1 MNNLQHVWANSLEL
15 IKSELTEVSFNTWLG
30 SIEPINIGEDFIVLS
45 TPNDFNKQILEDRYL
60 ILIKNAVKQV
70 TKKITK
76 SNWLYQGKKLQMNF
90 KRKKKR
96 KTLPLIY

>member
-1 MNNLQHVWANSLEL
+1 MNNLQQVWDNSLEL

-70 TKKITK
+70 TQK
-76 SNWLYQGKKLQMNF
+76 NYQIKLVI
-90 KRKKKR
+90 
-96 KTLPLIY
+96 P